1 MGNNKRVRYI
11 WPEEAKRL
19 VEKAL
24 RIPDKK
30 PNARLLAIQLQ
41 EMTGFSLFACWRFLE
56 RHGIRRPGAGK
67 RLSWDDSKIVH
78 AMEHG
83 YDETVQKYSC
93 SKRAAYSAVVR
104 YERMVGPCNG
114 GYSLRQLSKLLTVRT
129 EQIKFWIR
137 AGYLEA
143 TPTTFGRKETFIVS
157 DAQLSQF
164 LKKYAGGLM
173 SSSDGRVA
181 PRRLPDKRLKFIS
194 YYVFDKH
201 MDLGLLR
208 TRESKKEGDAYRE
221 YQANRDSD
229 FSLDGD

>member
-1 MGNNKRVRYI
+1 MGNNKRVRYT

-19 VEKAL
+19 VDKAL
-24 RIPDKK
+24 RTPDRK

-41 EMTGFSLFACWRFLE
+41 EMTGFNLFACWRFLE
-56 RHGIRRPGAGK
+56 RHGIRRPGSGK
-67 RLSWDDSKIVH
+67 RLHWDDSKIVH

-83 YDETVQKYSC
+83 YADTVQKYSC
-93 SKRAAYSAVVR
+93 SKGAAYAAVTR
-104 YERMVGPCNG
+104 YERLVGHCNG
-114 GYSLRQLSKLLTVRT
+114 GFGLRQLSKLLTVRT

-143 TPTTFGRKETFIVS
+143 TPTTFGGKDTFVVS

-164 LKKYAGGLM
+164 LKKYAGGLLCR
-173 SSSDGRVA
+173 SDGRVA
-181 PRRLPDKRLKFIS
+181 PRRVPDKRLKFIS
-194 YYVFDKH
+194 DYVFDKH

-221 YQANRDSD
+221 YQANRNSD
-229 FSLDGD
+229 FSLDSD